1 MDALTIGATDGIIGN
16 ICNFVYYT
24 NALTT
29 TNIFYIYNSMK
40 NENPPAP
47 KKTNDTI
54 VSKIEGGAIIV
65 GNQIGSEIK

>member
-1 MDALTIGATDGIIGN
+1 MAYI

-24 NALTT
+24 ETLTT
-29 TNIFYIYNSMK
+29 TNIYYIYNSMK

-54 VSKIEGGAIIV
+54 VSQIEGGAVIF
-65 GNQIGSEIK
+65 GNKVAAKINK